1 MKNTILLFG
10 EDAGL
15 VPGTSPKTKKLRPF
29 TLEVIITIL
38 VLLWIYTAG
47 DKLSDYQS
55 YRHSMYLQVFNEKIL
70 HILIPSL
77 PFAELVAAGLLMSAR
92 HRGYG
97 LWFSALLMALFTGYV
112 ALVYFGYF
120 PERPCSCAGLFEKM
134 SWGGHLLMNSA
145 LLIII
150 LVGLLL
156 NSKRKEA
163 SVTAWR

>member
-10 EDAGL
+10 EDTGL
-15 VPGTSPKTKKLRPF
+15 IPGARSKTKKLRLLA
-29 TLEVIITIL
+29 LEIISAIL

-47 DKLSDYQS
+47 DKFADYES
-55 YRHSMYLQVFNEKIL
+55 YRRSMYLQVFNEKIL

-77 PFAELVAAGLLMSAR
+77 PFAELVEAGLLMSTR

-97 LWFSALLMALFTGYV
+97 LRFSALLMALFTGYV

-134 SWGGHLLMNSA
+134 SWGPHLLMNGL
-145 LLIII
+145 LLIIT

-163 SVTAWR
+163 RGTA